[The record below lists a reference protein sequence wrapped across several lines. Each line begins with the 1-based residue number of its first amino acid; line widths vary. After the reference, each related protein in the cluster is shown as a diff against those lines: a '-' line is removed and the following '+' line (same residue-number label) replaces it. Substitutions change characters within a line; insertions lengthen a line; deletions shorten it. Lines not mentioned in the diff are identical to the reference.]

1 MDLKNAVVLITGSS
15 SGIGKETAIK
25 FSEEGSKVAVTYK
38 EGKRRGEE
46 VVQKCKENS
55 EAMLVE
61 LDVTDRDSI
70 REAVGKV
77 KDEFGRIDLLINN
90 AGISISGTLSEMDF
104 EEIEKQLEVNLKGL
118 IQTTKITLPHLKEG
132 YSGMIINIGSGLGK
146 SGSSEVSI
154 YCATKFGVRGFTQS
168 IAEEFSSEVPSYVV
182 NPGLTAT
189 PMTDHEGED
198 PRNVAK
204 VIVRTAREELG
215 KRPGE
220 DIDVY
225 KQI

>member
-1 MDLKNAVVLITGSS
+1 MDLKNAVVLITGFS